1 MIVITKAKMLKD
13 DKIEVS
19 FIRRNKNMKDSSV
32 NEEHKDPAHKDLADA
47 FAGLRIHA
55 GLISEYLKPK
65 QVKDIKNPDPEL
77 TEAFNVTGYTLV
89 GGDEDPGVILTAT
102 KVLSTGRVLMFNT
115 PTVKLQP
122 ADKSAA
128 YEYYEDL
135 ERSID
140 RCNTEMKEYLNGK
153 HAPDNQMTIPGLEA
167 EPEPKITK
175 LKVAEEET
183 PVLGKYAS
191 DAKSGD
197 SSPSK
202 SKKGKDKGEPEILKP
217 TGKRKPQT
225 QDNPA
230 GQ

>member
-47 FAGLRIHA
+47 FAGLRVHA
-55 GLISEYLKPK
+55 ALISEYLKSK
-65 QVKDIKNPDPEL
+65 QVKDISNPDPEL
-77 TEAFNVTGYTLV
+77 ISPFNVTGYTLV

-102 KVLSTGRVLMFNT
+102 KVLSTGKVLMFNT
-115 PTVKLQP
+115 PTEKLQP
-122 ADKSAA
+122 ADKSAG
-128 YEYYEDL
+128 YEFHEQL
-135 ERSID
+135 EKAID
-140 RCNTEMKEYLNGK
+140 RCNTEMKAYLDGK
-153 HAPDNQMTIPGLEA
+153 HAPDNQLKIPGMDA
-167 EPEPKITK
+167 EPEAKITK
-175 LKVAEEET
+175 MKVAKEET
-183 PVLGKYAS
+183 PVLGQYPS

-217 TGKRKPQT
+217 TGKKKPQT